1 MYRRTKTK
9 KEIVLENLPLVK
21 KIAGSIYRRIP
32 EGIIDF
38 DELVNTGVIG
48 LIKAVENY
56 NEKKSSFSTYAYIK
70 IRGEILDYLRKLDPL
85 PRNIRNKIKKSDWN
99 EIKDEVSFFISIE
112 RELFNGSDTLKI
124 KDTLV
129 SSVINPETDLI
140 KKELTALLSRAIGEL
155 SEREQLVLQLLFV
168 EELDLKSVAEIL
180 GVTVSRVSQIK
191 AGALKK
197 LKDIFKTLV

>member
-1 MYRRTKTK
+1 MYRRTK

-32 EGIIDF
+32 EGVVDF

-70 IRGEILDYLRKLDPL
+70 IRGEILDYLRKIDPL
-85 PRNIRNKIKKSDWN
+85 PRNVRSKIKKSDWN
-99 EIKDEVSFFISIE
+99 GIKDEVSFFISLE

-124 KDTLV
+124 KDILV
-129 SSVINPETDLI
+129 SNVINPEIDLI

>member
-1 MYRRTKTK
+1 MYRRTK

-32 EGIIDF
+32 EGVVDF

-85 PRNIRNKIKKSDWN
+85 PRNVRSKIKKSDWN
-99 EIKDEVSFFISIE
+99 GIKDEVSFFISIE

-140 KKELTALLSRAIGEL
+140 KKELTALLSRAIEEL

-168 EELDLKSVAEIL
+168 EELDLKSVAEVL
-180 GVTVSRVSQIK
+180 EVTVSRVSQIK

>member
-1 MYRRTKTK
+1 MYRRTK

-32 EGIIDF
+32 EGVVDF

-85 PRNIRNKIKKSDWN
+85 PRNVRSKIKKSDWN
-99 EIKDEVSFFISIE
+99 GIKDEVSFFISIE

-140 KKELTALLSRAIGEL
+140 KKELTALLSRAIEEL

-168 EELDLKSVAEIL
+168 EELDLKSVAEVL

>member
-1 MYRRTKTK
+1 
-9 KEIVLENLPLVK
+9 
-21 KIAGSIYRRIP
+21 
-32 EGIIDF
+32 
-38 DELVNTGVIG
+38 
-48 LIKAVENY
+48 
-56 NEKKSSFSTYAYIK
+56 
-70 IRGEILDYLRKLDPL
+70 LDYLRKLDPL
-85 PRNIRNKIKKSDWN
+85 PRNVRSKIKKSDWN
-99 EIKDEVSFFISIE
+99 GIKDEVSFFISIE

-140 KKELTALLSRAIGEL
+140 KKELTALLSRAIEEL

-168 EELDLKSVAEIL
+168 EELDLKSVAEVL
-180 GVTVSRVSQIK
+180 EVTVSRVSQIK